1 MRPGPAQ
8 SVIRDG
14 RPASSPV
21 PECSS
26 AHLYSC
32 SPKLSVTR
40 WPLVQW
46 QDTGLWIREW
56 WFEPTGANC
65 TYGSR
70 RRDGPVGAPFRAP
83 LGEPREPARL
93 TARTWGGSCPSA
105 SGSKCSCPSSRSRA
119 AGADR
124 GDSQFTLGL
133 DPPPPEQGHELAER
147 HRFGRVLAQPR
158 AGNEAVGELE
168 RLPLRVLDGLGDEP
182 AARVADGETAVAPK

>member
-56 WFEPTGANC
+56 WFEPTGANW
-65 TYGSR
+65 TYGSC

-83 LGEPREPARL
+83 LGEPREPRCAAVRALERRGSHLTLTVLVERLLDQSGRWTYEARQNRSKA
-93 TARTWGGSCPSA
+93 ARCSLRSESVDGAARGRFSVRAGHPRA
-105 SGSKCSCPSSRSRA
+105 SEARV
-119 AGADR
+119 
-124 GDSQFTLGL
+124 
-133 DPPPPEQGHELAER
+133 PPP
-147 HRFGRVLAQPR
+147 
-158 AGNEAVGELE
+158 
-168 RLPLRVLDGLGDEP
+168 
-182 AARVADGETAVAPK
+182 